1 MERAEAA
8 LAELGFSD
16 FRARI
21 AGSGV
26 RLELTESNMAHLMEH
41 RAEVCAALE
50 KDFDGIALDL
60 RPRAGLKTELNWM
73 NMEKDT
79 I

>member
-1 MERAEAA
+1 
-8 LAELGFSD
+8 
-16 FRARI
+16 
-21 AGSGV
+21 
-26 RLELTESNMAHLMEH
+26 MEH